1 MNVQRAYKHLVIS
14 VALFLT
20 ADGLA
25 QDLEPRAYSASP
37 VGLNFVVVG
46 FGRSSGS
53 VLVDPNLQIADVEA
67 TFYSPTVGL
76 GRTFGLF
83 GRQSLVTAALP
94 YVWGDVSGN
103 VAEERRSITRSGLAD
118 LRAKFSINLRGN
130 PAMSPAEFARLKKP
144 AFIIG
149 SSLTVIA
156 PTGQYDPAKLV
167 NIGTNRWAFKP
178 EIGISYPVKKFYLD
192 AYFGA
197 WLFTQNSD
205 FFPGGN
211 VRQQDPVTTLQG
223 HVSYTFRPHLW
234 LAADVT
240 WYRGGATSVDNGP
253 SSTQLNNSRAGVT
266 LSLPLS
272 KRQSVKLAFSDG
284 TTSRLGTDF
293 KTLSV
298 AWQFAWFGGIPSR

>member
-1 MNVQRAYKHLVIS
+1 LVL
-14 VALFLT
+14 AT
-20 ADGLA
+20 DALA

-37 VGLNFVVVG
+37 IGLNFVLVG

-53 VLVDPNLQIADVEA
+53 VLFDPTVEITDVEA
-67 TFYSPTVGL
+67 TLNSPVVGV

-83 GRQSLVTAALP
+83 GRQGLVTAGLP

-103 VAEERRSITRSGLAD
+103 VAEQNRSITRSGLAD

-130 PAMSPAEFARLKKP
+130 PAMSPAEFAKLKKP
-144 AFIIG
+144 AFLVG

-156 PTGQYDPAKLV
+156 PTGQYDPTKLV

-178 EIGISYPVKKFYLD
+178 EIGISYPIKKFYLD
-192 AYFGA
+192 AYLGV
-197 WLFTQNSD
+197 WLFTHNAD
-205 FFPGGN
+205 FFPGGKD
-211 VRQQDPVTTLQG
+211 RQQDPVTSLQG

-253 SSTQLNNSRAGVT
+253 SSIPQNNSRAGVT

-284 TTSRLGTDF
+284 TTSRVGSDF

-298 AWQFAWFGGIPSR
+298 AWQFAWFGAIPGR